1 MFEIGKI
8 LETFIKKF
16 LDSKIFFSEKV
27 LKKFKK
33 EFRTGVRQNRKGGR
47 FRRQIR
53 GEFLGAPDSW

>member
-33 EFRTGVRQNRKGGR
+33 EFRTGVRQESK
-47 FRRQIR
+47 RRPLQAANP
-53 GEFLGAPDSW
+53 G